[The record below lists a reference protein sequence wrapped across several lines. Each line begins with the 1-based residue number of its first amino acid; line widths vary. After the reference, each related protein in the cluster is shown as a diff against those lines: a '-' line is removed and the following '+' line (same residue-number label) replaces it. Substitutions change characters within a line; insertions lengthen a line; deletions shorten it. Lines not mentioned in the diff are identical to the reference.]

1 MEVNVV
7 HSGSS
12 GNLCVIDGVIAI
24 DAGWQY
30 DRISALKGL
39 FLTHIHTDHTKYLQD
54 FACVPI
60 YATEETASKLMEK
73 RFPYIAFNT
82 LGVGRAIRIENG
94 DDVYLVCPWLMK
106 HDAPCIGFEIHKHP
120 PYSGTEVIFYATDFN
135 EIVDEERF
143 VKLLRDKHFDE
154 LYIECNNTLL
164 PTDFLDVYFGDEVP
178 RDEFH
183 RRKSYENH
191 CNVGYLYS
199 LFERAGYTSKRRF
212 TEPVTLLHKSS
223 FYYMQNPERL
233 VELQKIANIQ
243 NLMFETDNLKTK

>member
-30 DRISALKGL
+30 DRISTLKGL
-39 FLTHIHTDHTKYLQD
+39 FLTHMHTDHTKYLQD

-73 RFPYIAFNT
+73 RFPYIAFNKIDVRKII
-82 LGVGRAIRIENG
+82 GIENG
-94 DDVYLVCPWLMK
+94 NDMYIISLWLMK
-106 HDAPCIGFEIHKHP
+106 HDAPCIGFEIRKDE
-120 PYSGTEVIFYATDFN
+120 EVIFYATDFN

-143 VKLLRDKHFDE
+143 VKLLRDKHFDA

-164 PTDFLDVYFGDEVP
+164 PTDFLDVYFGEEVP

-243 NLMFETDNLKTK
+243 NLMFETNNLKTK